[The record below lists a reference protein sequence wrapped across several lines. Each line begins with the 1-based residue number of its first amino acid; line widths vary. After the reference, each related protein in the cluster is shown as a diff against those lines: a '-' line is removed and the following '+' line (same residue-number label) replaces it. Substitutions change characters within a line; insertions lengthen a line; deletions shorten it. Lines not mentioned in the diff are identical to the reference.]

1 MDARETMQ
9 ARQAALLLHG
19 MQPTERQKV
28 IARLDTAES
37 SRLIPLL
44 AELTELGLPPAR
56 AEDVHRLVMDTAP
69 EQTTEERGQ
78 TPLERAGR
86 LSAEEV
92 VLALESCAPA
102 TASQLLSAG
111 EWAWKASVLDRMSE
125 PSRAAVLE
133 CLRKDPPSLAPAALQ
148 ALCARLCTEAA
159 QLPSPFEGLRAETR
173 RIRGPAERAGVG
185 ARLRR
190 LVGWTP

>member
-1 MDARETMQ
+1 VDARETMR
-9 ARQAALLLHG
+9 ARRAALLLHG
-19 MQPTERQKV
+19 MQPTEQQKV
-28 IARLDTAES
+28 IARLDAAES

-56 AEDVHRLVMDTAP
+56 AEEVHRLVMDTAP
-69 EQTTEERGQ
+69 GQTTDERGQ

-86 LSAEEV
+86 LNAEEV
-92 VLALESCAPA
+92 ALALDSCAPA
-102 TASQLLSAG
+102 TVARLLGAG
-111 EWAWKASVLDRMSE
+111 EWAWKASVLGRMSE
-125 PSRAAVLE
+125 APRAAVLE
-133 CLRKDPPSLAPAALQ
+133 YLRKDLPPLAPMALQ
-148 ALCARLCTEAA
+148 ALCARLCTQAA

-173 RIRGPAERAGVG
+173 RIGRAAERAGVG